1 MVVLWHL
8 GLNVLLK
15 IAKKQYEFF
24 FFLSKVVYKPGSGD
38 YDRNRLIA
46 ETFRGRKLQ

>member
-15 IAKKQYEFF
+15 IAKKQSEFF
-24 FFLSKVVYKPGSGD
+24 FKSKVVYKPGSGD